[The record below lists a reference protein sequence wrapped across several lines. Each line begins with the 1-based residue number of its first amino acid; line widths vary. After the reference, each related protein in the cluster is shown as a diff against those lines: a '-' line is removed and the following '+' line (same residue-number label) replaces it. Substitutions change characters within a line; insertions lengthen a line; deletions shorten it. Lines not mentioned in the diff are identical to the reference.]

1 MKYALKYTCPNGES
15 GKTTILA
22 TDLENAVNQAKNML
36 HNSAKVERTDKDGI
50 TTLRVINQWECGGMS
65 CPTLQ
70 ISKI

>member
-1 MKYALKYTCPNGES
+1 MKFQIKYAYPDGENGEA
-15 GKTTILA
+15 TLLA
-22 TDLENAVNQAKNML
+22 TDLENAVNQVKNML